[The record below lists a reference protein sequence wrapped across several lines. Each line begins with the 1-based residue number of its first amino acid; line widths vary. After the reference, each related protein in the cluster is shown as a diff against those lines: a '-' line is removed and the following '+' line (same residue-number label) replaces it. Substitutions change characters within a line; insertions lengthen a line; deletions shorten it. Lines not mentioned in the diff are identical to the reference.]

1 VKGDR
6 HGRRW
11 QMKVR
16 VDADLC
22 TGCGLCADICPE
34 VLEIQDDISVVLMDE
49 VPEEQADAVRE
60 AAEVCPV
67 EAIIVEDD

>member
-1 VKGDR
+1 
-6 HGRRW
+6 
-11 QMKVR
+11 MKVR

-34 VLEIQDDISVVLMDE
+34 VLEIQDDISVVLVDE

-60 AAEVCPV
+60 ATEVCPV

>member
-1 VKGDR
+1 
-6 HGRRW
+6 
-11 QMKVR
+11 MKVR

-34 VLEIQDDISVVLMDE
+34 VLEIQDDISVVLVEE
-49 VPEEQADAVRE
+49 VPEEQADVVRE
-60 AAEVCPV
+60 AAEDCPV

>member
-1 VKGDR
+1 
-6 HGRRW
+6 
-11 QMKVR
+11 MKVR

-34 VLEIQDDISVVLMDE
+34 VFEIQDDISVVLVDA

-60 AAEVCPV
+60 AAEACPV